1 MTHQSIIGPCCGTQT
16 AELTCRRCARIYLR
30 EARLRAGIPAQRG
43 FTFTLL
49 EWAGNARQRAMQAAR
64 TQIQGSLF

>member
-1 MTHQSIIGPCCGTQT
+1 MTSTSRHFPADSINIGH
-16 AELTCRRCARIYLR
+16 CRRCARIYLR

-43 FTFTLL
+43 FVFTLL
-49 EWAGNARQRAMQAAR
+49 EWAGNARRRAMQAAR